1 MSRLEPR
8 RTLRSTKELPSS
20 AGFHFVN
27 LCPSWL
33 MVSSMLTE
41 IILEAWIALR
51 RNYTRSLLTMLG
63 IVWGIATVTLLIAYG
78 SSFRRIL
85 VGGFDAFGKS
95 VVICW
100 PQQTSEQP
108 GGQRAGKKVRLEQA
122 DLDIVKETAPLVKH
136 VCLETVNRPGISYG
150 ERMVGTAAIRG
161 VCPEYG
167 EMRNEVPSEGRW
179 ISAGDE
185 LERRRV
191 VFLGGRV
198 REQLFSGRPAIGET
212 VQIGGVHFTVI
223 GVMARKI
230 QLSNYFS
237 SDDDS
242 AWIPYSAAG
251 DVWNTKYAAVMVFEP
266 VAPQFEKKAQAQV
279 LAAIAS
285 RQQFSPTDPKAFQM
299 FGRDEFRPVI
309 DGLTIGLQVLLTF
322 VGTLTLGIGGVG
334 VMNIMLVSVDER
346 IREIGLRRALG
357 AKKWQIKLQFLAETL
372 LIMLLGGAAGV
383 LLSYG
388 IAAAVGTLPLM
399 GPLFEDDSGKA
410 DIHLQISL
418 ATVMLSTLVLLAVGV
433 ASGLVPAL
441 RASKLGS
448 GRSAAIRVKRLSS

>member
-1 MSRLEPR
+1 
-8 RTLRSTKELPSS
+8 
-20 AGFHFVN
+20 
-27 LCPSWL
+27 
-33 MVSSMLTE
+33 MLTE
-41 IILEAWIALR
+41 IIREAWIALK

-78 SSFRRIL
+78 NSFRSIL
-85 VGGFDAFGKS
+85 VGGFNAFGKS

-100 PQQTSEQP
+100 AQQTSEQP
-108 GGQRAGKKVRLEQA
+108 GGQRAGKKVVFEQA
-122 DLDIVKETAPLVKH
+122 DVDMVKETAPLVRH
-136 VCLETVNRPGISYG
+136 VCREAVNRPGIAYG
-150 ERMVGTAAIRG
+150 DRLVGTAAIRG

-179 ISAGDE
+179 LNASDE

-198 REQLFSGRPAIGET
+198 REQLFSGRPAVGET
-212 VQIGGVHFTVI
+212 VLVGGVRFTVI

-242 AWIPYSAAG
+242 SWIPFSTAG
-251 DVWNTKYAAVMVFEP
+251 DLWNTRYAPVLLFEP
-266 VAPQFEKKAQAQV
+266 VAPQFEKPAMAQV
-279 LAAIAS
+279 LAAIAT
-285 RQQFSPTDPKAFQM
+285 RQQFSPTDKKAIQM

-309 DGLTIGLQVLLTF
+309 DALTIGLQVLLTF

-357 AKKWQIKLQFLAETL
+357 ARKRHIQFQFLAETL
-372 LIMLLGGAAGV
+372 LIMLLGGAIGV
-383 LLSYG
+383 LLSYA
-388 IAAAVGTLPLM
+388 IAAAVGTVPLM
-399 GPLFEDDSGKA
+399 GPLFEDESGKG

-418 ATVMLSTLVLLAVGV
+418 MTVTLSAVVLLIVGV
-433 ASGLVPAL
+433 ISGLVPAL
-441 RASKLGS
+441 RASKLDPVEAL
-448 GRSAAIRVKRLSS
+448 RYE

>member
-1 MSRLEPR
+1 
-8 RTLRSTKELPSS
+8 
-20 AGFHFVN
+20 
-27 LCPSWL
+27 
-33 MVSSMLTE
+33 MLTE
-41 IILEAWIALR
+41 IILEAWVALK

-85 VGGFDAFGKS
+85 VNGFDAFGKS

-108 GGQRAGKKVRLEQA
+108 GGQRAGKKVLLEQA
-122 DLDIVKETAPLVKH
+122 DLEMVKETAPLVKH
-136 VCLETVNRPGISYG
+136 VCLETVHRPGIAYQ
-150 ERMVGTAAIRG
+150 ERMVGTAAVRG

-179 ISAGDE
+179 INAADE

-198 REQLFSGRPAIGET
+198 REQLFSGRPAVGET
-212 VQIGGVHFTVI
+212 VLIGGVRFEVI

-242 AWIPYSAAG
+242 AWIPYSSAG
-251 DVWNTKYAAVMVFEP
+251 DLWNTKYAAVMVFSP
-266 VAPQFEKKAQAQV
+266 IAPQFEKKAMAQV
-279 LAAIAS
+279 LAAVAT
-285 RQQFSPTDPKAFQM
+285 RQNFSPTDPKAFQM
-299 FGRDEFRPVI
+299 FGRDEFRPII

-322 VGTLTLGIGGVG
+322 IGTLTLGIGGVG

-357 AKKWQIKLQFLAETL
+357 AKKWHIKAQFLAETL
-372 LIMLLGGAAGV
+372 LIMLLGGVAGI
-383 LLSYG
+383 LLSYL
-388 IAAAVGTLPLM
+388 ISIAVGTLPLM
-399 GPLFEDDSGKA
+399 GPLFEDDSGAA
-410 DIHLQISL
+410 DIHLKISFV
-418 ATVMLSTLVLLAVGV
+418 TVILSTLVLLLVGV
-433 ASGLVPAL
+433 ISGLVPAL
-441 RASKLGS
+441 KASKLDPVEAL
-448 GRSAAIRVKRLSS
+448 RYE

>member
-1 MSRLEPR
+1 
-8 RTLRSTKELPSS
+8 
-20 AGFHFVN
+20 
-27 LCPSWL
+27 
-33 MVSSMLTE
+33 MLIE
-41 IILEAWIALR
+41 IILEAWGALK

-78 SSFRRIL
+78 SSFRQIL

-108 GGQRAGKKVRLEQA
+108 GGQRAGKRVVFEKE
-122 DLDIVKETAPLVKH
+122 DIDMVKDTAPLVKH
-136 VCLETVNRPGISYG
+136 ACLETVRRPGIAYG
-150 ERMVGTAAIRG
+150 DRLAGTAAIRG

-167 EMRNEVPSEGRW
+167 EMRNEVPLEGRW
-179 ISAGDE
+179 ISASDE

-191 VFLGGRV
+191 CFLGGRI
-198 REQLFSGRPAIGET
+198 REQLFSGRPAVGEI
-212 VQIGGVHFTVI
+212 VQIAGVRFTVI

-237 SDDDS
+237 SDDES
-242 AWIPYSAAG
+242 VWIPYSTAG
-251 DVWNTKYAAVMVFEP
+251 DLWDTRYAAVMVFEP
-266 VAPQFEKKAQAQV
+266 IAPQYEKKAMAQV
-279 LAAIAS
+279 LAAVAT
-285 RQQFSPTDPKAFQM
+285 RQQFSPTDPKAIQM

-309 DGLTIGLQVLLTF
+309 DALTIGLQVLLAF

-357 AKKWQIKLQFLAETL
+357 ARKRHIKFQFLAETL
-372 LIMLLGGAAGV
+372 LIMLLGGAIGV
-383 LLSYG
+383 LVSYA

-410 DIHLQISL
+410 DIHLQISMM
-418 ATVMLSTLVLLAVGV
+418 TVMISTFVLLIVGV

-441 RASKLGS
+441 RASKLDPVEAL
-448 GRSAAIRVKRLSS
+448 RYE